1 MRLVLLLTSFTM
13 SVAAITAQQVLTGED
28 APLKV
33 IQHPSTF
40 FEPTKPVFNQYQTY
54 GIHMVLPIG
63 PALKHAH
70 KAVQFARAVPKKAIE
85 DEEVMAMSEI
95 TNNSIST
102 ETSTETLPPSTVW
115 YSTMAQMI
123 HIKEETVTGKINGL
137 TKMVKSNAVPASDFV
152 QAINL
157 HHAATHH
164 SRHRRTATTKV
175 AERPIK
181 FNMDLTAAVSAL
193 FHGVSSILDPFQTT
207 KVAKRSI
214 DLNLDLTSAVS
225 AFFHGVSSIFHF
237 KSINE
242 VASSLNN
249 LQVKQIHLREF
260 TQEFATKVM
269 DLMSLMDAK
278 ENEDIQYV
286 ETIMSTYMVLD
297 ESEKILD
304 TIIEA
309 VTPLLQGVIPSCM
322 ATPANLVQ
330 LYNQVDAEAK
340 QNGLTIALADS
351 TEILTLTPFTFQ
363 RGDNFEL
370 LLSVPVVNP
379 KNQYDTY
386 RLINLPA
393 IRNGI
398 PTVWD
403 LPRVFFGLKQTLYPT
418 EAEYVVIEVEEI
430 HQLCQELFSM
440 YICKVPTL
448 TTPTCVSD
456 LYHDLADHCQT
467 RSPTSTAIR
476 MPISKNHLFFFPKQ
490 TDLLIKCD
498 KKFTKIQVRGLV
510 QIEDRA
516 NCQLVT
522 EDFSFTFLGQNPQKI
537 FSQAPIKLV
546 NENMMMNIS
555 RPRQSQIENSIKNLK
570 AKISDFSKTVE
581 EEEPFQAPSVW
592 NYANLSLSLV
602 ALATS
607 VVLMVFFI
615 AKCRHAIPPPGQQPE

>member
-1 MRLVLLLTSFTM
+1 MRLVLLLASFAT
-13 SVAAITAQQVLTGED
+13 SVAAIDAQQVLTD
-28 APLKV
+28 KDSPLKV

-40 FEPTKPVFNQYQTY
+40 FEPTKPVYNQYQTY

-70 KAVQFARAVPKKAIE
+70 KAIQFANTVKKKAIE
-85 DEEVMAMSEI
+85 NEEEMAESAI
-95 TNNSIST
+95 SNNSII
-102 ETSTETLPPSTVW
+102 TETLPKSTVW
-115 YSTMAQMI
+115 SSTMAQMI
-123 HIKEETVTGKINGL
+123 RIKEDAVKEKINGL
-137 TKMVKSNAVPASDFV
+137 TEMVKNNAIPASDFV

-157 HHAATHH
+157 HHAAAHH
-164 SRHRRTATTKV
+164 SRHRRRRRTPKTKV
-175 AERPIK
+175 AKRAVEL
-181 FNMDLTAAVSAL
+181 NMDLDTIVSGFFQGA
-193 FHGVSSILDPFQTT
+193 FKILDPFQTT
-207 KVAKRSI
+207 KVVKRSI

-225 AFFHGVSSIFHF
+225 AFFNGVSSIFHF

-249 LQVKQIHLREF
+249 LMVKQTHLREF

-269 DLMSLMDAK
+269 DLMSLINVK
-278 ENEDIQYV
+278 EKEDIDSVQ
-286 ETIMSTYMVLD
+286 TIMSIYMVLD

-330 LYNQVDAEAK
+330 LYNQVDSEAK

-363 RGDNFEL
+363 RGENFEL

-403 LPRVFFGLKQTLYPT
+403 VPSLFFGLRQTLYPT
-418 EAEYVVIEVEEI
+418 EAEYVAINVEDI
-430 HQLCQELFSM
+430 HQLCQELFSLF
-440 YICKVPTL
+440 ICKIPTL
-448 TTPTCVSD
+448 TTPTCISD
-456 LYHDLADHCQT
+456 LYHDLADHCKT
-467 RSPTSTAIR
+467 RSPTTTAIR
-476 MPISKNHLFFFPKQ
+476 MPLSKIHLFFFQNK

-510 QIEDRA
+510 QIEDRE

-555 RPRQSQIENSIKNLK
+555 KPVQSRIENSIKNLK
-570 AKISDFSKTVE
+570 AKISDFNKSVE
-581 EEEPFQAPSVW
+581 DQEPFQAPSAW

-607 VVLMVFFI
+607 VVLVLLFI

>member
-1 MRLVLLLTSFTM
+1 MLLFALFTIP
-13 SVAAITAQQVLTGED
+13 VAALAAQQVLTGRD
-28 APLKV
+28 SPLKV

-40 FEPTKPVFNQYQTY
+40 FEPTKPVFNHYQTY

-70 KAVQFARAVPKKAIE
+70 KAVQFANTVKKKAIE
-85 DEEVMAMSEI
+85 EEEVMAKVMAESDI

-102 ETSTETLPPSTVW
+102 EPLPQSTVW
-115 YSTMAQMI
+115 SSTMAQMI
-123 HIKEETVTGKINGL
+123 RIKEEAVTGKINGL
-137 TKMVKSNAVPASDFV
+137 TQMVKSNAVPARNFV
-152 QAINL
+152 QAIHL

-164 SRHRRTATTKV
+164 SRHRRRRRTPKTKV
-175 AERPIK
+175 AKRAVK
-181 FNMDLTAAVSAL
+181 LDLDLNTIVSGFFQGA
-193 FHGVSSILDPFQTT
+193 SNILDPFQTT

-237 KSINE
+237 KSIDE

-260 TQEFATKVM
+260 TQEFATKVT
-269 DLMSLMDAK
+269 DLMSVMNIK
-278 ENEDIQYV
+278 EKEDINSVQ
-286 ETIMSTYMVLD
+286 TIMSIYMVLD
-297 ESEKILD
+297 QSEKILD

-309 VTPLLQGVIPSCM
+309 VTPLLQGIIPSCM

-330 LYNQVDAEAK
+330 LYNQVDSEAK

-363 RGDNFEL
+363 RGENFEL

-403 LPRVFFGLKQTLYPT
+403 VPRLFFGLKQTLYPN
-418 EAEYVVIEVEEI
+418 EAEYVAINVEDM
-430 HQLCQELFSM
+430 HQLCQELFSLF
-440 YICKVPTL
+440 ICKVPTL
-448 TTPTCVSD
+448 TAPTCISD
-456 LYHDLADHCQT
+456 LYHDLADHCKT
-467 RSPTSTAIR
+467 RSPTTTAIR
-476 MPISKNHLFFFPKQ
+476 MPLSKIHLFFFQNK
-490 TDLLIKCD
+490 TDLLITCD
-498 KKFTKIQVRGLV
+498 KKFTKIQVRGLIQV
-510 QIEDRA
+510 EDRA
-516 NCQLVT
+516 NCKLVT

-546 NENMMMNIS
+546 NEDMMMNIS
-555 RPRQSQIENSIKNLK
+555 KPVQSQIEKSIKNLK
-570 AKISDFSKTVE
+570 AKISVFNKSVE
-581 EEEPFQAPSVW
+581 DQEPFRAPSAW

-607 VVLMVFFI
+607 VVLVLLFI

>member
-1 MRLVLLLTSFTM
+1 MRLVLLLASFTM

-63 PALKHAH
+63 KALKHAH

-123 HIKEETVTGKINGL
+123 QIKEEAVTGKIAGL

-157 HHAATHH
+157 HHAAAHH

-175 AERPIK
+175 A
-181 FNMDLTAAVSAL
+181 
-193 FHGVSSILDPFQTT
+193 
-207 KVAKRSI
+207 KRAI
-214 DLNLDLTSAVS
+214 ELNLDLTSAVS

-249 LQVKQIHLREF
+249 LQVKQIHLRDF

-330 LYNQVDAEAK
+330 LYNQVDSEAK

-418 EAEYVVIEVEEI
+418 EAEYVVIEVEQI

-476 MPISKNHLFFFPKQ
+476 MPISKNHLFFFQNQ

-510 QIEDRA
+510 QIEDHA

-555 RPRQSQIENSIKNLK
+555 RPMQSQIENSIKNLK
-570 AKISDFSKTVE
+570 AKISGFSKSVE

-615 AKCRHAIPPPGQQPE
+615 VKCRHAIPPPGQQPE